1 MDYVSL
7 YDTTLRDGTQ
17 GENVNL
23 SVLDKIRI
31 AQCLDDFG
39 VDYVEGG
46 WPGSNPR
53 DMAFFEE
60 AKKLKLKHT
69 KITAFGCTHRDKFE
83 VAKDPLITTLLE
95 AETPVCTIFGKS
107 WLLHVEEVLRVTPER
122 NLELIANTCSHL
134 KANGREVV
142 YDAEHFFDGYKD
154 NPEYALSTVVAA
166 ATNGADA
173 IALCDTNGGSLPHE
187 VFEICTA
194 VKAALPENTVLG
206 IHPHNDGELA
216 VANALAAVRAGARQV
231 QGTINGIGERCG
243 NVNLCSV
250 APALELKMDYKCL
263 PEGKMK
269 HLCEIS
275 RFVNDL
281 ANLDPNIRQAYV
293 GRSAFAHK
301 AGVHVDALQ
310 KSATSYEHML
320 PELVGNKRRILVSD
334 YSGGSNILLK
344 AAEHNIDLKDS
355 RSPEVRATLAELKRL
370 EHEGYEYEAAGASF
384 ELLLRKQLG
393 DVDPFFELDGFR
405 VIVEKRG
412 HDATPVSSATVK
424 VIVDGKTELSAAEG
438 DGPVNALD
446 QALRKA
452 LASFY
457 PQISEVTLRDY
468 KVRILD
474 AESGT
479 AAKTR
484 VIIESTDGKKRW
496 GTVGVNENIIEA
508 SWQALVDSVEHKLY
522 CDKQDDADS
531 Q

>member
-17 GENVNL
+17 GECVNL
-23 SVLDKIRI
+23 SKVDKVRI
-31 AQCLDDFG
+31 AQRLDDFG
-39 VDYVEGG
+39 VDYIEGG
-46 WPGSNPR
+46 WPGSNDR
-53 DMAFFEE
+53 DMAFFED
-60 AKKLKLKHT
+60 AKKINFKHAKLV
-69 KITAFGCTHRDKFE
+69 AFGCTRRAKFKVE
-83 VAKDPLITTLLE
+83 EDPLISTLLE
-95 AETPVCTIFGKS
+95 AETPAVTIFGKS
-107 WLLHVEEVLRVTPER
+107 WMLHVGQVLRVSGDQ
-122 NLELIANTCSHL
+122 NLELIADTCRHL
-134 KANGREVV
+134 NEHDREVI

-154 NPEYALSTVVAA
+154 NPEYALSTLTTAAQAGACAVV
-166 ATNGADA
+166 
-173 IALCDTNGGSLPHE
+173 LCDTNGGTLPHE
-187 VFEICTA
+187 MTKICTA
-194 VKAALPENTVLG
+194 VRAALPGNVVLG
-206 IHPHNDGELA
+206 IHPHNDSDCA
-216 VANALAAVRAGARQV
+216 VANALAAIQVGARQV
-231 QGTINGIGERCG
+231 QGTINGVGERCG

-250 APALELKMDYKCL
+250 IPALELKMGYRCL
-263 PEGKMK
+263 PEGQIK

-275 RFVNDL
+275 RFIDDL
-281 ANLDPNIRQAYV
+281 ANLDPNIRQPYV
-293 GRSAFAHK
+293 GQSAFAHK

-310 KSATSYEHML
+310 KAPTSYEHMK

-344 AAEHNIDLKDS
+344 AAEHDIDLRDS
-355 RSPEVRATLAELKRL
+355 RSPEVRTTLAELKRL

-384 ELLLRKQLG
+384 ELLLRKQMG
-393 DVDPFFELDGFR
+393 DFEPFFQLDGFR

-412 HDATPVSSATVK
+412 HNETPISEATVK
-424 VIVDGKTELSAAEG
+424 VIVNGKTELCAAEG

-452 LASFY
+452 LSSFY
-457 PQISEVTLRDY
+457 PQISEVGLRDY

-484 VIIESTDGKKRW
+484 VIIESTDGDRHW

-522 CDKQDDADS
+522 CDKRNGDS
-531 Q
+531 A